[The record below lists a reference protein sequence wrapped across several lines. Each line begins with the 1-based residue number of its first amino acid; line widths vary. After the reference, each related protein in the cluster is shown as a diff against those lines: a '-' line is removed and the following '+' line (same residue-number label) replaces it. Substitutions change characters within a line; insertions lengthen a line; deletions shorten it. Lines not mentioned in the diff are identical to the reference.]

1 MLWPHPPHPAW
12 NEPPPP
18 LAWEPLF
25 PGLLDKRATPTEVCS
40 RPPLADG
47 FPMCSVGGWWGGHP
61 CRLTH
66 SFICGCLH
74 WTLPSTM
81 EWTLSRQATDLPI
94 SITMLAPDPP
104 RSLPSAHRGVPQG
117 PACEGRGPQALG
129 SPGHGLAPGCLSR
142 EPWEALSAPL
152 PCLSLVFF
160 SGFVLLLLWELPI
173 GKYCVA
179 WAAGRPGQAA
189 GGLWADRWRVPL
201 PAGARLSHPPVW
213 PTLPSLSLF
222 RPHLAWGCLECGL
235 LRGAQLTDLVP
246 T

>member
-1 MLWPHPPHPAW
+1 MSS
-12 NEPPPP
+12 
-18 LAWEPLF
+18 
-25 PGLLDKRATPTEVCS
+25 LDVAFYYGVDTVQTS
-40 RPPLADG
+40 HG
-47 FPMCSVGGWWGGHP
+47 
-61 CRLTH
+61 
-66 SFICGCLH
+66 
-74 WTLPSTM
+74 PSHIHHHAGTR
-81 EWTLSRQATDLPI
+81 T
-94 SITMLAPDPP
+94 P

-235 LRGAQLTDLVP
+235 LRGAQLRPGAHLAAGGGCPLNESQGQRPHLVSGPLPQGGVLPTPLFLRPNIGMGGHPWALVP
-246 T
+246 GP

>member
-1 MLWPHPPHPAW
+1 MW
-12 NEPPPP
+12 
-18 LAWEPLF
+18 
-25 PGLLDKRATPTEVCS
+25 
-40 RPPLADG
+40 
-47 FPMCSVGGWWGGHP
+47 
-61 CRLTH
+61 TH
-66 SFICGCLH
+66 SFIHLWMSSLDVAFYYGVDTVQTSH
-74 WTLPSTM
+74 GPSHIHHHAGTR
-81 EWTLSRQATDLPI
+81 T
-94 SITMLAPDPP
+94 P

-142 EPWEALSAPL
+142 EPWGALSAPL